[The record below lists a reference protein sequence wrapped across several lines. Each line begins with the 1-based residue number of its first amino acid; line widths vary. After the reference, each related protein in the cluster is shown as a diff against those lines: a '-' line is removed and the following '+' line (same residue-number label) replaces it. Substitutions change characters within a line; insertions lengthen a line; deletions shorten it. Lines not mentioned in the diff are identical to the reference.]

1 MAFIVDPTRD
11 CTLLHPRIHSFL
23 LGLKIIEIFIQLST
37 RKENKTKKKVIEKLM
52 VSHCLSY
59 NMKREEYIET
69 AYRSNPKRG
78 IELNKKSVY
87 MDNLL
92 LKKNAKSNYSPILG
106 LLKNSTK
113 RLCKIHFLN
122 G

>member
-1 MAFIVDPTRD
+1 
-11 CTLLHPRIHSFL
+11 
-23 LGLKIIEIFIQLST
+23 
-37 RKENKTKKKVIEKLM
+37 M

-78 IELNKKSVY
+78 IELEDCKKAVY

-92 LKKNAKSNYSPILG
+92 LKKKNQKQLQPNLG
-106 LLKNSTK
+106 AIEKFNK
-113 RLCKIHFLN
+113 
-122 G
+122 